1 MDKDLALKYGTG
13 EARALLAEAWFTFLG
28 FVAATAVV
36 HAVATKTS
44 ATPVLIVKWLSYAML
59 WGWLSYKIDQLIW
72 SHIPN
77 VDPRKKTATPAQLA
91 FSVFTSFMLTM
102 GAYWLVVVVIAA
114 LIETNAV

>member
-36 HAVATKTS
+36 HAVAARTS
-44 ATPVLIVKWLSYAML
+44 AMPVLVVKWFSYAML
-59 WGWLSYKIDQLIW
+59 WGWLSYKVDQLIW
-72 SHIPN
+72 SHFPG
-77 VDPRKKTATPAQLA
+77 VDPLKKKATPAQLA

-102 GAYWLVVVVIAA
+102 GAYWLVVVVMNA
-114 LIETNAV
+114 LIEAGAV